1 MNRDNIEEIGYAL
14 ERCFISPNVADSNFE
29 AANLVDVIQRLSEQ
43 TLKIASAITPQDVI
57 AGEDAAGGRVA
68 SLTEA
73 IMGVTAG
80 LVRIADAIV
89 YHSDASPNIDRLSS
103 ALDGIAG
110 AISDYAEI
118 SRDK

>member
-1 MNRDNIEEIGYAL
+1 MTRDNIEAIGYSL

-43 TLKIASAITPQDVI
+43 TCKIARAITPQDAI
-57 AGEDAAGGRVA
+57 AGEDAAGGRVG

-89 YHSDASPNIDRLSS
+89 YHADASPDIDGLSR
-103 ALDGIAG
+103 ALEGIAE
-110 AISDYAEI
+110 AVSNCAEI
-118 SRDK
+118 LRDK

>member
-1 MNRDNIEEIGYAL
+1 MTIDNIEAIGYAL

-43 TLKIASAITPQDVI
+43 TCKIARAITPKDSM
-57 AGEDAAGGRVA
+57 AGEDATGGRVI

-73 IMGVTAG
+73 VMGVTAG
-80 LVRIADAIV
+80 LVRIANAIV

-103 ALDGIAG
+103 ALEGIAG

-118 SRDK
+118 LRDK